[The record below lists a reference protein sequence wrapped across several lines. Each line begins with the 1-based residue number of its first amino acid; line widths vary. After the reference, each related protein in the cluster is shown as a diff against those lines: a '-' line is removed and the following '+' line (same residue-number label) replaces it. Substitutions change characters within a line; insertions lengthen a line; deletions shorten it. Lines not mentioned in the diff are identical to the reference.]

1 MLVDEQKLRWCGIDL
16 RARWRR
22 RVAVVL
28 TYAAFV
34 GVVWSPWRNAY
45 GLAISVMWISLL
57 VPLVDVSK
65 DVGVWMRWAV
75 RTIFVLIVVCYVYR
89 SWEEWLR
96 PRRVDA
102 WDAWFVP
109 IIALIMLLGRSV
121 LTPRRLVE
129 GGHRGWMA
137 EAIRNSGDL
146 NWRQQRRLARNGYGV
161 GLDGFAW
168 YEYNERFH
176 RLTGEQKLEI
186 ESLQRAHPRG
196 KWMRQRDGVLFD
208 DERIRD
214 EEARV
219 RARVQKAMS
228 WVLVGAALVLSVTLM
243 GRATVKTDRV
253 LAGLWTLAGLVTT
266 LGQAIP
272 LWIEDDPRVVA
283 GEMAVVADVRV

>member
-1 MLVDEQKLRWCGIDL
+1 MLVEEQKLRWCGIDL

-109 IIALIMLLGRSV
+109 SIALIMLLGRSV

-146 NWRQQRRLARNGYGV
+146 NWRQQRRLARSGYAV

-168 YEYNERFH
+168 YEYNMRFH
-176 RLTGEQKLEI
+176 RLTEEQKTEI
-186 ESLQRAHPRG
+186 EALQRANPRG
-196 KWMRQRDGVLFD
+196 RWMRRQDGVLFD

-219 RARVQKAMS
+219 RAQVQWVMS
-228 WVLVGAALVLSVTLM
+228 WVLVGLALVLSVALI
-243 GRATVKTDRV
+243 GRMTVSTARV

-272 LWIEDDPRVVA
+272 LWTEADPRVVA
-283 GEMAVVADVRV
+283 GEIALVDGVKV